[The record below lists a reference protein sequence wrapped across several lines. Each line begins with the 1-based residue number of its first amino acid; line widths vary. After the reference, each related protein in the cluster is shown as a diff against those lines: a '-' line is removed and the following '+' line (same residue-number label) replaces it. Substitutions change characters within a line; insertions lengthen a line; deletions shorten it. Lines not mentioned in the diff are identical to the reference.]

1 MQKLV
6 DALFSFAGSAS
17 DEFNKLDALQGDGDL
32 GITLGLMVEALKE
45 AQTESGSLKEWLTTG
60 GTKVRKKAP
69 STMGVL
75 VSFALTA
82 AGKALE
88 ETEPIDEKT
97 YGKLQRVMIDE
108 IKKRGGA
115 DVGDRTIL
123 DAFVP
128 ASEAYDHAIQ
138 EGKSLKEALALAKD
152 AAYQGV
158 QATKALSPKTGR
170 ASWVGERVVGEADG
184 GALLCY
190 KVYEILSDL
199 Q

>member
-6 DALFSFAGSAS
+6 EALGSFANSAS

-32 GITLGLMVEALKE
+32 GITLRLMVEALQE
-45 AQTESGSLKEWLTTG
+45 AAQETSSLKEWLLAS
-60 GTKVRKKAP
+60 GTRVRKKAP

-82 AGKALE
+82 AGKTLDEAL
-88 ETEPIDEKT
+88 PIDEKT
-97 YGKLQRVMIDE
+97 YGNMQKVMIEE

-128 ASEAYDHAIQ
+128 ACEAYGNAVQDK
-138 EGKSLKEALALAKD
+138 KSLKEALVLARD
-152 AAYQGV
+152 AAYQGA

-170 ASWVGERVVGEADG
+170 ASWVGDRVVGEVDG